1 MLQFLVNISFVLWGI
16 SEFLIITRKRAPQN
30 KNIRDRN
37 SLIQIV
43 ILMITF
49 PIGISFGNPANY
61 PRLLK
66 FPFDLSF
73 WQIIGLILLFTG
85 ITIRWLSINTLKK
98 YFTANLTIQEDHK
111 LITTGIYKNIRH
123 PSYLGGLFCFAGFGI
138 ALDNYISLFFI
149 FFINLIAVLIRID
162 YEEKI
167 LMNEFGSAFEEYKK
181 RTKKLLPLLF

>member
-1 MLQFLVNISFVLWGI
+1 MIQFLVNISFVLWGI
-16 SEFLIITRKRAPQN
+16 SEFLIIAGRRAPQN
-30 KNIRDRN
+30 KDVKDRN
-37 SLIQIV
+37 SLFQIV
-43 ILMITF
+43 VLIISLS
-49 PIGISFGNPANY
+49 IGIGFGNSTNY
-61 PRLLK
+61 SRLLR

-73 WQIIGLILLFTG
+73 WQTIGLILLFMG
-85 ITIRWLSINTLKK
+85 IIIRWMSINTLKK

-111 LITTGIYKNIRH
+111 LITTGIYKTIRH
-123 PSYLGGLFCFAGFGI
+123 PSYLGGLLCFAGFGI

-149 FFINLIAVLIRID
+149 FFVNLIVILIRID

>member
-16 SEFLIITRKRAPQN
+16 SEFLVISGKRATQN
-30 KNIRDRN
+30 KNIKDRN
-37 SLIQIV
+37 SLFQIIV
-43 ILMITF
+43 LIITL
-49 PIGISFGNPANY
+49 PIGIGFGNSSNY
-61 PRLLK
+61 SRLLR

-73 WQIIGLILLFTG
+73 WQAIGLILLFTG
-85 ITIRWLSINTLKK
+85 ITIRWISINTLKK

-123 PSYLGGLFCFAGFGI
+123 PSYLGGALCFAGFGI
-138 ALDNYISLFFI
+138 ALDNYVSLFFI
-149 FFINLIAVLIRID
+149 FFINLILILIRID

-167 LMNEFGSAFEEYKK
+167 LANKFGSVFEEYKK

>member
-16 SEFLIITRKRAPQN
+16 SEFLIISRKRVPQN
-30 KNIRDRN
+30 KNIKDKN

-43 ILMITF
+43 TLVITL
-49 PIGISFGNPANY
+49 PIGISFGNLANY
-61 PRLLK
+61 PQWLR

-73 WQIIGLILLFTG
+73 WQAIGLILLFVG
-85 ITIRWLSINTLKK
+85 ITIRWISISTLKK

-123 PSYLGGLFCFAGFGI
+123 PSYLGGLLCFAGFGI

-149 FFINLIAVLIRID
+149 FFINMIAILMRID

-167 LMNEFGSAFEEYKK
+167 LMKEFGSEFEEYKL
-181 RTKKLLPLLF
+181 RTKKLLPFLF